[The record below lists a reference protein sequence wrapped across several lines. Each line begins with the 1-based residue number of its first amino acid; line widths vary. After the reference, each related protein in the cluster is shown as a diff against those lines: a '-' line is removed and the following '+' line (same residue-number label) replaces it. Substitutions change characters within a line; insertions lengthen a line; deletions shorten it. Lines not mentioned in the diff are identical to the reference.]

1 MRLVDGIVVCFV
13 TVLAWGCG
21 GAPPPVDQRVATEA
35 GIRGAKEAGAEQE
48 PAAKLYLKLADE
60 QLSKAKKL
68 IDDGDNEEALALL
81 QRAESDADLAHALA
95 KKKAS
100 EEIAAEAAKA
110 VDKVKKDK

>member
-21 GAPPPVDQRVATEA
+21 GAPTPVDQRVATEA
-35 GIRGAKEAGAEQE
+35 SIRGAKEAGAEQE

-60 QLSKAKKL
+60 QLGKAKKL

-100 EEIAAEAAKA
+100 EDAAAEAAKA

>member
-1 MRLVDGIVVCFV
+1 MRFVSGIIVCVV
-13 TVLAWGCG
+13 TALASGCG

-35 GIRGAKEAGAEQE
+35 AIRAAKEAGAEQE

-60 QLSKAKKL
+60 QLGKAKKL
-68 IDDGDNEEALALL
+68 IDDNDNVEALALL

-100 EEIAAEAAKA
+100 EDAAAEAVKA
-110 VDKVKKDK
+110 IDKVKAPK